1 MLSGATVDGINVS
14 LAVDLNKRKIAVES
28 NKRKMAVDLNMR
40 KIAGDLNMRKIAVKY
55 ALFWLNI
62 VGCIFE

>member
-1 MLSGATVDGINVS
+1 VLSGATVDGINVS

-28 NKRKMAVDLNMR
+28 NKGKM
-40 KIAGDLNMRKIAVKY
+40 AVKY

>member
-28 NKRKMAVDLNMR
+28 NKGKMAVESN
-40 KIAGDLNMRKIAVKY
+40 KGKIAVKY
-55 ALFWLNI
+55 ALFWLNF